1 MPAPR
6 FWQFAHL
13 TDSTKN
19 MGWLDRI
26 PRATTGHNTDG
37 NTDGDSGGNLYIG
50 GLHAL
55 YSHPHLLREA
65 KVSHILSVIDFDIS
79 TEGNGAGTGNERGS
93 SGGVLEGYQHLMI
106 REDDEP
112 NANLLQHFA
121 TTNNFIEEG
130 LRDGK
135 GSGVFVHCAMGKS
148 RSATVCCAYLM
159 WKYNLS
165 PQEAL
170 RWVCEGRAVCSPNPG
185 FMEQLGV
192 WRRMLDAGDR
202 VGREAVYKEWE
213 ASRFK
218 GESWEW
224 EKRGKGAKL

>member
-13 TDSTKN
+13 TDATKD

-26 PRATTGHNTDG
+26 PRATTGRTADG
-37 NTDGDSGGNLYIG
+37 KGGNGGNLYIG

-65 KVSHILSVIDFDIS
+65 KISRILSVIDFDIS
-79 TEGNGAGTGNERGS
+79 TGGSRNGTGNDE
-93 SGGVLEGYQHLMI
+93 SGGVLEGYTHLMI

-112 NANLLQHFA
+112 NANLLQHFER
-121 TTNNFIEEG
+121 TNKFIDEG
-130 LRDGK
+130 LRDARE

-159 WKYNLS
+159 WKFDLS
-165 PQEAL
+165 PPEAL
-170 RWVCEGRAVCSPNPG
+170 RWVCEGRPVCSPNPG

-192 WRRMLDAGDR
+192 WRRMLDVQGGT
-202 VGREAVYKEWE
+202 GREGVYREWE

-218 GESWEW
+218 GDSWEW